1 MHFTKKTVSEK
12 RSDLIKNLKSKKL
25 LRFPGAYNPLCA
37 KLIVEIGFDGVY
49 VSGGVMS
56 NDLGLPDIGL
66 TCFGLANLFLL
77 YPQVQFYMKILCF
90 IYLVYLGWKMIGSF
104 SMVQKETGRPLRFY
118 EASLFQFINPK
129 AWSIAVTVASGFFPT
144 DENIF
149 IGVAFVTIT
158 AAAICFP
165 TISLWALFGSGL
177 RRFVTDIKIKKI
189 IEYLLAVLLVLTGL
203 FILLK

>member
-1 MHFTKKTVSEK
+1 
-12 RSDLIKNLKSKKL
+12 
-25 LRFPGAYNPLCA
+25 
-37 KLIVEIGFDGVY
+37 
-49 VSGGVMS
+49 
-56 NDLGLPDIGL
+56 
-66 TCFGLANLFLL
+66 
-77 YPQVQFYMKILCF
+77 
-90 IYLVYLGWKMIGSF
+90 MIGSF
-104 SMVQKETGRPLRFY
+104 SMAQKESGRPLKLY

-129 AWSIAVTVASGFFPT
+129 AWSIAITVASGFFPT

-158 AAAICFP
+158 AAIICFP

-177 RRFVTDIKIKKI
+177 RRFVTDVKIKKI